1 MLKMSTGVFL
11 FLIVKHKERGK
22 LKEPDNDQKEPE
34 LVLFEDSQ
42 PLQVTDIKLGNG
54 SEQRTNSGH

>member
-1 MLKMSTGVFL
+1 MLKMSPGVFL
-11 FLIVKHKERGK
+11 FLIVNDKERDK
-22 LKEPDNDQKEPE
+22 LKDGQKEPE
-34 LVLFEDSQ
+34 LVIFEDFQ